1 MEIAP
6 RIVVDKKAGLGKPV
20 IKGSHVPVDLILE
33 KLAGGMSYEE
43 IISEYGIYKEDILAV
58 LGYARKISAR
68 GINNQKIE
76 SRPASKTKFVTVVL
90 VLLAGIVGFTV
101 VEKFHGSIN
110 NLSVGGVILLIPST
124 LFWLKFRQYD

>member
-1 MEIAP
+1 MEIP
-6 RIVVDKKAGLGKPV
+6 PKIVVDKKVGLGKPV
-20 IKGSHVPVDLILE
+20 IEGSHVPVDLILE

-58 LGYARKISAR
+58 LGYARKISAW
-68 GINNQKIE
+68 GINNQKME
-76 SRPASKTKFVTVVL
+76 ERPASKTKFVTVVL
-90 VLLAGIVGFTV
+90 VLLAGIVGFTG

-110 NLSVGGVILLIPST
+110 NLSVGGVMLLIPLT